1 MLVGTFQDS
10 PDRQVTLDEAQTAAE
25 ALHASYFEC
34 SPLLGR
40 GVQELFSHAASV
52 LQAADEVR
60 PTVSPISPPSSA
72 TRNLFNLVRGRRS
85 LSQSQPGPRMRSSH
99 YVPHSASSRQT
110 AFTELNA
117 PVPVLN
123 IAPGTDAGSG
133 NVLLLGPQHF
143 KCVIHGGHSCG
154 RKSLVHRYLH
164 GTFEWLPEVPWMT
177 WKAAVKVIA
186 PEHERRPS
194 LPVAGTTVPYA
205 LTISETASNRSLDP
219 LRRST
224 YHGTNVFVLCFN
236 VSDYRED
243 VMTELKGRVSG
254 AFFGPAEDIVLTA
267 DFQWFEE
274 CRAFNPNIPILVVAT
289 KIDQREGTSRA
300 WTKSQVRYLS
310 YLWFDVGTAD

>member
-1 MLVGTFQDS
+1 MEDVHTIGEIPIVLVGTFQDS
-10 PDRQVTLDEAQTAAE
+10 PDREVTSDEAQTAAE

-40 GVQELFSHAASV
+40 GVQELFAHASSV
-52 LQAADEVR
+52 LQAADEIR
-60 PTVSPISPPSSA
+60 PTASPVSPPPSV
-72 TRNLFNLVRGRRS
+72 TRNLLNLVRGRRS
-85 LSQSQPGPRMRSSH
+85 FSQLQPSPRARSGAH

-110 AFTELNA
+110 TFAELNS

-123 IAPGTDAGSG
+123 IAPGTDAASA

-143 KCVIHGGHSCG
+143 KCVIHGGQSSG

-177 WKAAVKVIA
+177 WKAAVNVIS
-186 PEHERRPS
+186 PENERRPS

-205 LTISETASNRSLDP
+205 LTISETASSRSLDS

-224 YHGTNVFVLCFN
+224 YNGTNVFILCFA

-243 VMTELKGRVSG
+243 IMTELKQRVSDT
-254 AFFGPAEDIVLTA
+254 EERENVTLTS
-267 DFQWFEE
+267 
-274 CRAFNPNIPILVVAT
+274 I
-289 KIDQREGTSRA
+289 
-300 WTKSQVRYLS
+300 
-310 YLWFDVGTAD
+310 